1 MVGDERCVPS
11 LCFKVGRL
19 VSIGVYI
26 YIYICI
32 PWHLLLWSLAPGTTY
47 IYFVYGMHYCFNI
60 STGEP
65 GEAVLIRALFPLE
78 GIHVMSKW
86 RRQSNLKNLCS
97 GKESTSMHVYMYTY
111 IVDQGPAKVCQAF
124 ALDKRCNQWNLC
136 TSNLLYIVHDDDW
149 HDEEENRHIVATP
162 RIGVAYAKLPW
173 SEANLRFY
181 TTCLQPYISA
191 NKPPP
196 P

>member
-1 MVGDERCVPS
+1 VGCDWCIS
-11 LCFKVGRL
+11 
-19 VSIGVYI
+19 I

-32 PWHLLLWSLAPGTTY
+32 PGHLLLWSLAPGTTY
-47 IYFVYGMHYCFNI
+47 LYFVYGMHYCFNI

-111 IVDQGPAKVCQAF
+111 IYILWIKVQPRCVKRLLWINDATSGIFVPAIF
-124 ALDKRCNQWNLC
+124 
-136 TSNLLYIVHDDDW
+136 
-149 HDEEENRHIVATP
+149 
-162 RIGVAYAKLPW
+162 
-173 SEANLRFY
+173 
-181 TTCLQPYISA
+181 YISSMMTTGMM
-191 NKPPP
+191 KRKIGISLQLRGLE
-196 P
+196 

>member
-111 IVDQGPAKVCQAF
+111 IYILWIKVQPRCVKRLLWINDATSGIFVPAIF
-124 ALDKRCNQWNLC
+124 
-136 TSNLLYIVHDDDW
+136 
-149 HDEEENRHIVATP
+149 
-162 RIGVAYAKLPW
+162 
-173 SEANLRFY
+173 
-181 TTCLQPYISA
+181 YISSMMTTGMM
-191 NKPPP
+191 KRKIGISLQLRGLE
-196 P
+196 